1 VQAGDDDSR
10 SEAEARAYRTASY
23 VMEFHRIRVRF
34 CSQIEIPAFVFAL
47 LLVVFWLITT
57 VGQGLSGGFSSLIM
71 AALLLLLALAARRTR
86 SLGQSIMS
94 YFPTGDAEPELGIWS
109 RWLARAV
116 LCWACLYVV
125 WAIYCICRIPLKVE
139 QLCEGDGIED
149 EKCSIRSYVGGLIA
163 AALISL
169 ILSLPVVL
177 LSVVGPAALI
187 HRGVERVQTRVEA
200 MMAQL
205 DPSTTD
211 LQRTDSGRIEGKEV
225 DAWVPHVVKVYDLL
239 IAKITV
245 CLRAIG
251 LAITPGRVA
260 GAAGAL
266 LILVMGIFGW
276 PLFIL
281 FTPMAVIIC
290 GCVCGCAALGCCD
303 DGQGVR
309 VVCALTTLAVHQLGA
324 EGRKDEG
331 PYCCAPRGLQARVV
345 MGYGMGEW

>member
-1 VQAGDDDSR
+1 
-10 SEAEARAYRTASY
+10 
-23 VMEFHRIRVRF
+23 
-34 CSQIEIPAFVFAL
+34 
-47 LLVVFWLITT
+47 
-57 VGQGLSGGFSSLIM
+57 
-71 AALLLLLALAARRTR
+71 
-86 SLGQSIMS
+86 
-94 YFPTGDAEPELGIWS
+94 
-109 RWLARAV
+109 
-116 LCWACLYVV
+116 
-125 WAIYCICRIPLKVE
+125 VE

-211 LQRTDSGRIEGKEV
+211 LQRTDSGRIEGKV

-266 LILVMGIFGW
+266 LIL
-276 PLFIL
+276 LL
-281 FTPMAVIIC
+281 HHAVSM
-290 GCVCGCAALGCCD
+290 L
-303 DGQGVR
+303 
-309 VVCALTTLAVHQLGA
+309 
-324 EGRKDEG
+324 
-331 PYCCAPRGLQARVV
+331 
-345 MGYGMGEW
+345 